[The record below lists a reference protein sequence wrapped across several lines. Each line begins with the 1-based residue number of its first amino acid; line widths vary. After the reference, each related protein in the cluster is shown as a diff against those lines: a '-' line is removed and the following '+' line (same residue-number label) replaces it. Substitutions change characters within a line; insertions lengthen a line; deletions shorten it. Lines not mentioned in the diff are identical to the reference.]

1 MNKILKNYYQKE
13 INSGERFYLAGDFKE
28 AFLHFERAHIL
39 GQSYIIPH
47 TISHLWMLRIGVKRS
62 DMKEIFGQLIRLPM
76 GIVGSAIGII
86 PVGNTGGSNV
96 SATARM
102 EIPSDLLQILKS
114 SS

>member
-1 MNKILKNYYQKE
+1 MNKILKSYYQKE
-13 INSGERFYLAGDFKE
+13 INSGEKFYLAGDFKE

-47 TISHLWMLRIGVKRS
+47 TISHLWMLKIGIKNS
-62 DMKEIFGQLIRLPM
+62 DFKEIFGQILRIPL
-76 GIVGSAIGII
+76 GILGSAVGII

-96 SATARM
+96 SVTARM
-102 EIPSDLLQILKS
+102 ELPSDLLEILKS